1 MISWLSR
8 NSEVKMMLEIIDHY
22 EPMPLIEYWLDWK
35 PLVISV
41 LYDLLISKYIVFF
54 RALVSRRIRKMVF
67 LSYEV
72 FL

>member
-54 RALVSRRIRKMVF
+54 VLLFPEELGKWF
-67 LSYEV
+67 
-72 FL
+72 F